1 MLYKKISEIWT
12 SEYPNSLGLFY
23 SAITDFLGF
32 PINEGEFKVMGLSS
46 LGKPKYVNQ
55 MREMIFF
62 ENQNLTKLAMKQK
75 KSLNWSI
82 MIRV

>member
-1 MLYKKISEIWT
+1 MFCASAYLFDEPKKISEIWT

-62 ENQNLTKLAMKQK
+62 EK
-75 KSLNWSI
+75 I
-82 MIRV
+82 